1 MHDLITYLNSQG
13 IDAHYLN
20 TSPTRYK
27 TASLMDFPTQSE
39 ALFQKAA
46 SVLPEEHKEQ
56 LETIALLQALNFK
69 TASMIKLANETPAQQ
84 PVTPEPTVPQQ
95 QPVTEPHIQE
105 PHMANTKGVKPRFF
119 ESAHFKKWA
128 PVYAGAAIAAP
139 VITGL
144 TGYMMGHAAGKRA
157 SIEPPFRK
165 SAAIGMPKKTFTK
178 GVNLDSL
185 KDIAKHRGSSEGATL
200 ARMMGQYAL
209 KPATL
214 IGAGVGAAGLIGA
227 AHLWNTY
234 ADEEGGE

>member
-1 MHDLITYLNSQG
+1 MNDLINYLNSQG
-13 IDAHYLN
+13 IDAPYLN

-27 TASLMDFPTQSE
+27 SASLMDFPTHTE
-39 ALFQKAA
+39 ALFEKAA
-46 SVLPEEHKEQ
+46 SILTEEHKEQ
-56 LETIALLQALNFK
+56 LETIAILQALNFK
-69 TASMIKLANETPAQQ
+69 TASMIKLAEEVAQ
-84 PVTPEPTVPQQ
+84 PTPEPHPQD
-95 QPVTEPHIQE
+95 PH
-105 PHMANTKGVKPRFF
+105 ATKAKEAKAKFF
-119 ESAHFKKWA
+119 EGAHFKKWA

-139 VITGL
+139 VLTGL
-144 TGYMMGHAAGKRA
+144 TGYLIGNSGNKRA
-157 SIEPPFRK
+157 SLEPPLKK
-165 SAAIGMPKKTFTK
+165 SAAFGMPKKTFTK
-178 GVNLDSL
+178 GVNLDKL